1 MFTGLV
7 QTTAT
12 LVSLQTRGA
21 GASTLRVRLAEP
33 LEKPAIGESVAV
45 NGVCLTLVRAADAAT
60 LDFDILDETLRRTAL
75 GRKAVGA
82 RLNIE
87 RALRAG
93 DAIGGHLVSGHVDG
107 TATLLGVR
115 EGGPDAVFRLRA
127 DAPWRDAILP
137 CLLPKG
143 SVAVDGTS
151 LTLVDIAP
159 ADATFSVHLIP
170 HTLAAT
176 ALSTL
181 TPGDAVNIEADL
193 LAKAARN
200 AAPAAAAPAPPPVTW
215 NRLRRAGFLG

>member
-12 LVSLQTRGA
+12 LVSLQTRSA
-21 GASTLRVRLAEP
+21 DASTLRLRLPAP
-33 LEKPAIGESVAV
+33 LENPAIGESIAV
-45 NGVCLTLVRAADAAT
+45 NGVCLTLTRAPDPAT
-60 LDFDILDETLRRTAL
+60 LDFDILHETLRRTAL
-75 GRKAVGA
+75 PKKAPGA

-93 DAIGGHLVSGHVDG
+93 DPIGGHIVSGHVDG
-107 TATLLGVR
+107 TATLLAAPKS
-115 EGGPDAVFRLRA
+115 GPDIVFRLRA

-137 CLLPKG
+137 NLLPKG
-143 SVAVDGTS
+143 SVAIDGTS
-151 LTLVDIAP
+151 LTLVDIDP

-181 TPGDAVNIEADL
+181 STGDAVNIETDL

-200 AAPAAAAPAPPPVTW
+200 AAPASPSAPPPITW
-215 NRLRRAGFLG
+215 DRLRRAGFLS